1 MPTEFGITQ
10 RLPPPTLLF
19 RINPMQDTYAR
30 GLDGKIIYRYP
41 EGYVAP
47 NGVPVSLPMAD
58 TRKDQKKKEDEGLNP
73 IEAAKKAKEAYG
85 KMKGEVD
92 RLRDVQEALDKAAK
106 TAGKVATKVKPNP
119 FLVVKDIIEYV
130 FEPQPGSDGV
140 PNPPRP
146 AFPPPLPTDPMPKPP
161 GSQKSICGK
170 GANDFFWPSN
180 KPDACIAEFSMY
192 RAAWKDPK
200 SPLGRIGSAERN
212 TTREELEPFRFG
224 IVQVYCPD
232 GYRAMFPEGEESVYS
247 TVKPPRRGGAGDNT
261 INNGRGYWYINY
273 VYEYFKIRGTQ
284 YKWQTYRV
292 LWGFNNDVTRYAP
305 PIGTA
310 DSGGEYSDHLLL
322 KLDCIVSAKGE
333 NNPVVPP
340 GDYDRKS
347 DEEEMG
353 CRWQKDEIDY
363 PLPELKVGANSVG
376 GNSIKID
383 DGLIPLANFLIKSMQ
398 MMHKGIGLDQL
409 NTDLPVSLNDRNGAK
424 FKPASLAELSQWQF
438 DNVSSLVGLPVVNK
452 ITNLQ
457 DETKDLTFKNIQDCL
472 SYLVHA
478 QRESDNDLMV
488 IENYSTRI
496 AQQLEAVTQ
505 ICLRQHAD
513 IEMLVKELGFR
524 WKWQTTSRKSLYKI
538 GMKDDDEKTGILELF
553 KGGEVSYPIR
563 IWDDKVDARQI
574 GMTTNLYAEIASRSN
589 LHRFN
594 SGEGLPGL
602 DARVRMG
609 KDNGENWKE
618 WVKSVNETEK
628 GTVSGGPTPFIE
640 EYTQGTVTAKAVPKP
655 TSGLSLFLKPK
666 TAATDYKS
674 KKPQ

>member
-1 MPTEFGITQ
+1 MEFGITR
-10 RLPPPTLLF
+10 RLLPPTLLF
-19 RINPMQDTYAR
+19 RANPMQDTYAR

-58 TRKDQKKKEDEGLNP
+58 TRKDQKKKEHEGLNP
-73 IEAAKKAKEAYG
+73 IEAAKKAKEVHER
-85 KMKGEVD
+85 MKGEVD

-119 FLVVKDIIEYV
+119 FLVGKDVIEYV
-130 FEPQPGSDGV
+130 FEPLPGSDGV

-161 GSQKSICGK
+161 GSQKSICGR
-170 GANDFFWPSN
+170 GANEFFWPSD
-180 KPDACIAEFSMY
+180 KPDACIAEFSIY
-192 RAAWKDPK
+192 RASASDPT
-200 SPLGRIGSAERN
+200 SPLWRIGSAKRN
-212 TTREELEPFRFG
+212 TTREELAPFKFG

-232 GYRAMFPEGEESVYS
+232 GFWAMFPRGEDSVF
-247 TVKPPRRGGAGDNT
+247 TRTKPRKTGYAADNT
-261 INNGRGYWYINY
+261 INNGLGYWRIDYTYEYYVITGTQQKWINY
-273 VYEYFKIRGTQ
+273 SI
-284 YKWQTYRV
+284 
-292 LWGFNNDVTRYAP
+292 LWGYNYDVRRYAP
-305 PIGTA
+305 PEGTA
-310 DSGGEYSDHLLL
+310 DSGGNFSDDMWLR
-322 KLDCIVSAKGE
+322 LDCIVKAKGE

-340 GDYDRKS
+340 GDYDRKN
-347 DEEEMG
+347 DEEEMA

-409 NTDLPVSLNDRNGAK
+409 DTDLPVSLNDRNGAK

-457 DETKDLTFKNIQDCL
+457 DQTKDLTFKNIQDCL

-513 IEMLVKELGFR
+513 IEMLVKESGFR
-524 WKWQTTSRKSLYKI
+524 WKWETTNRKSLYKI

-574 GMTTNLYAEIASRSN
+574 AMTTNLYAEIASRSN